1 VDALTNRLGTRF
13 LVVTVVPNILLIAYV
28 GFLVAAG
35 APARY
40 PSFARAL
47 KVLDGLTTRQ
57 IVAILLGLLIISVA
71 TYPLQVPLIQ
81 FVEGHWRGLP
91 FGSAAA
97 DHFTD
102 RFSNELC
109 WAKNILVLS
118 TEEPWGRSTGQI
130 VAEAERR
137 LYWLPSDE
145 EDLLPTELGN
155 TLQTGEIRAGE
166 RYGLKLDVAMSRLS
180 PLLSPNSLAD
190 LRDRRN
196 QLDAAVRLSVAAGL
210 ATVIGLGLLI
220 WHGRWLLLTLMTY
233 LLCWMCYRAAVAAA
247 RAFSL
252 SLAAAVDLHH
262 LQLFDALQL
271 ERPANL
277 TEELELN
284 RTLAR
289 LFHGDELARKAKDDL
304 RYIAPKADKPAEE

>member
-28 GFLVAAG
+28 GFLIAAG

-47 KVLDGLTTRQ
+47 KILGGLTTRQ

-97 DHFTD
+97 DRFTD
-102 RFSNELC
+102 RFWNEMS
-109 WAKNILVLS
+109 WAKNILILS
-118 TEEPWGRSTGQI
+118 TEEPWGRSTGQT

-137 LYWLPSDE
+137 LYWLPPDE

-180 PLLSPNSLAD
+180 PLLSPTSLAD

-196 QLDAAVRLSVAAGL
+196 QLDAAVRLSIAAGL
-210 ATVIGLGLLI
+210 ATVIGVGLLI
-220 WHGRWLLLTLMTY
+220 WHGRWLLLSLMTY

-284 RTLAR
+284 KTLAR

-304 RYIAPKADKPAEE
+304 RYIASKADKPAEE